1 MSQLYMKSLVFTDSS
16 YNPISTSQTVNNV
29 FAQYSDIA
37 SNLGSE
43 K

>member
-1 MSQLYMKSLVFTDSS
+1 MESLVFTDSS
-16 YNPISTSQTVNNV
+16 CNPISTSLTVNNV
-29 FAQYSDIA
+29 FAEYSDIA